1 MVPYPT
7 SARGPSVDMAAAVV
21 PARSNSPPMASL
33 RCKRSGGC
41 CQLDNCWTGV
51 RMRSNCERVIVPSN
65 GGGAGD
71 VIGSDPSAP
80 KSYQHLDYFRIGFRL
95 RRSFRGRD
103 EKRGAQVV
111 YPIIYLICASA
122 LVFAWWWWGPPQG
135 PAPR

>member
-1 MVPYPT
+1 
-7 SARGPSVDMAAAVV
+7 
-21 PARSNSPPMASL
+21 MASL

-95 RRSFRGRD
+95 RRRKDAFLWKVGRLRCSFIPFGSLVGFLERLPNW
-103 EKRGAQVV
+103 KRKAAILELG
-111 YPIIYLICASA
+111 IKRHMGL
-122 LVFAWWWWGPPQG
+122 
-135 PAPR
+135 PRYDL